1 MATAAVDPHL
11 GSGPDEDGLSLSA
24 SEYNSDSILS
34 DDSVLPE
41 YSPEITSRG
50 AVSTLYQACARND
63 PVSLQ
68 RVLERGVTKEEV
80 MELDINSWNGLMVAC
95 CKGFIDIVYGLH
107 SCPFIDI
114 NHQDNEGNTALMIAS
129 QAGHISTVMYLL
141 NYYPG
146 TDLEIKDCRGF
157 TALIKAAMT
166 GRNDVVATLVMAGAN
181 IHEVDST
188 KGKCARDWALKTGRY
203 ETLHRLRRLNL
214 RPKAEQFC
222 ESYVPEWPELKEK
235 VAKATGEKSATE
247 KITQRIKNTFGFNL
261 PRDPQD
267 NGVLDHMV
275 RMTTSVHSPLIS
287 TGCRPLCPKSPP
299 EVGKRRLAVPELVV
313 KHPDKKL
320 EESSVCHSNGSVSHI
335 IPTIHS
341 IDSIDTTCCA
351 DTMRRGSILSLAST
365 KVASTFI
372 PRSMARRNSVFP
384 SGCIPK
390 IDIIRPTEA
399 TPKKEKKKKKK
410 KIKGFLEPPIWRYK
424 EIKDEKK
431 KEKKKLEKEKEK
443 QEKEKKEKQEK
454 EKKEKQEKEKKEK
467 RKDSKK
473 TKH

>member
-1 MATAAVDPHL
+1 MATAAKDPHL
-11 GSGPDEDGLSLSA
+11 GSGPDEDAMSLSG
-24 SEYNSDSILS
+24 SESDSDSILS
-34 DDSVLPE
+34 DDSVLPD
-41 YSPEITSRG
+41 YSPEVTNRH
-50 AVSTLYQACARND
+50 AVSTLYQACARNE
-63 PVSLQ
+63 PVSLR

-107 SCPFIDI
+107 NCPYIDI

-141 NYYPG
+141 NYYAG
-146 TDLEIKDCRGF
+146 IDLEIKDCRGF

-166 GRNDVVATLVMAGAN
+166 GRNDVVATLVMAGAD
-181 IHEVDST
+181 IHAVDST
-188 KGKCARDWALKTGRY
+188 KGRCARDWALKTGRY
-203 ETLHRLRRLNL
+203 ETLHRLRRLNI

-222 ESYVPEWPELKEK
+222 ETYVPEWPELKEK
-235 VAKATGEKSATE
+235 VAKATSEKSATE
-247 KITQRIKNTFGFNL
+247 KISQRLKNTFGFRL
-261 PRDPQD
+261 PRDPED

-299 EVGKRRLAVPELVV
+299 EVGRRRLAVPELVG
-313 KHPDKKL
+313 KHSDKKL
-320 EESSVCHSNGSVSHI
+320 EEGSVCHSNGSVSHI

-341 IDSIDTTCCA
+341 AESISTTCCA
-351 DTMRRGSILSLAST
+351 DTMRRGSILSLASN
-365 KVASTFI
+365 KVATSFI

-390 IDIIRPTEA
+390 INVSRPIEA

-410 KIKGFLEPPIWRYK
+410 KDRHFLEPPVWKYK
-424 EIKDEKK
+424 EIKEERK
-431 KEKKKLEKEKEK
+431 KEKKKIEEEKEK
-443 QEKEKKEKQEK
+443 QEKEKKAK
-454 EKKEKQEKEKKEK
+454 
-467 RKDSKK
+467 KDSKK
-473 TKH
+473 TKK